1 MLIFRV
7 TGLFHIRF
15 RVFSTTETPIRPRS
29 HQFRSSIKSQH
40 ITVATMASRLAK
52 SAIGAAR
59 LRPAVVARNVPAVT
73 ANFTASRSASN
84 VPSEDPKKKA
94 ESILNALPGN
104 SLVSKT
110 AILSAA
116 AGLSIAAISNELYVL
131 NEETVAAFCLLSVFT
146 GVAKYG
152 GPAYKEWAQG
162 QIQKQKDILNAAR
175 ADHTNAVQQRI
186 DNVQQLSGVVE
197 ITKQLFAV
205 SKETA
210 RLEAEAYELEQ
221 RTALAAEAKQVL
233 ESWVRYEGQVRQR
246 QQRELAESIIG
257 KIQKELENPKVLQQ
271 ILQQSVADVERIVSS
286 KAQ

>member
-1 MLIFRV
+1 
-7 TGLFHIRF
+7 
-15 RVFSTTETPIRPRS
+15 
-29 HQFRSSIKSQH
+29 
-40 ITVATMASRLAK
+40 MASRLAK

-94 ESILNALPGN
+94 QSILDALPGS

-110 AILSAA
+110 AILSAG

-146 GVAKYG
+146 AVAKYG

-162 QIQKQKDILNAAR
+162 QVQKQKDILNAAR
-175 ADHTNAVQQRI
+175 ADHTDAVKQRI

-197 ITKQLFAV
+197 ITKQLFEV

-246 QQRELAESIIG
+246 QQRELAESVIG

-271 ILQQSVADVERIVSS
+271 ILQQSVADVERIVAS